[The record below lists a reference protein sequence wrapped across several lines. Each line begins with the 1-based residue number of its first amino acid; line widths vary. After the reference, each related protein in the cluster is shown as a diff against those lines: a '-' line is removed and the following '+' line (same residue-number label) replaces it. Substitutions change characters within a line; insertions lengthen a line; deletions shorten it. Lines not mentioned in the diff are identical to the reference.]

1 MLAKNMNRALSGFK
15 GESLLLGTIAVES
28 TLPPHSDGAARR
40 VSERS
45 ESCFHPQS
53 EFLLHHPLACPSPV
67 QDESDP
73 HGSRARRKTAVV

>member
-1 MLAKNMNRALSGFK
+1 MPCPSFK
-15 GESLLLGTIAVES
+15 KESLVFRAIALES

-45 ESCFHPQS
+45 ESCFHPQN
-53 EFLLHHPLACPSPV
+53 EFLLHDLLACPSPV

-73 HGSRARRKTAVV
+73 HGSRAGRKTAVV